1 MSNKTKIVAGIRD
14 SKLSKAQTNL
24 FIQEAYKISD
34 IRHSYIFDIKT
45 IKTTGDIHN
54 TSRLDRIGGKGLFI
68 KEIEQQI
75 IDQQV
80 DIGIHSMKDVPA
92 KEVHKDLQIVC
103 WMQRHFNDDA
113 LLSNSGYRFDELPSG
128 SKIGTSSVRRRAQIL
143 RLRKDLSVSLL
154 RGNIDTRIKQL
165 QAKKY
170 DAIILSLAG
179 LQRLNLE
186 NHVTEVLNQNDFL
199 PAACQGVVG
208 VQAHKKNNYAD
219 LFSKL
224 NHTKTQTEC
233 LAERNVLRVI
243 NANCN
248 SPVSVVSKIIN
259 NEIEIKV
266 QLLNHFG
273 ESMFSKMYRDL
284 ESNYK
289 QLSEIVGEEIIS
301 EVGKTTIEQLNNL
314 ENDFDYT
321 PT

>member
-1 MSNKTKIVAGIRD
+1 MSNKSKILVGIRD
-14 SKLSKAQTNL
+14 SKLSKAQTGI
-24 FIQEAYKISD
+24 FIEEANKID
-34 IRHSYIFDIKT
+34 QIKNNHIFEIKT

-54 TSRLDRIGGKGLFI
+54 THRLDRIGGKGLFI

-75 IDQQV
+75 IDHRI
-80 DIGIHSMKDVPA
+80 DIGVHSMKDVPA
-92 KEVHKDLQIVC
+92 QEVHKDLQIVC

-113 LLSNSGYRFDELPSG
+113 LLSNSGKKFLDLPSG
-128 SKIGTSSVRRRAQIL
+128 SKIGTSSIRRRAQIL
-143 RLRKDLSVSLL
+143 KLRKDLVVSLL

-165 QAKKY
+165 HAKKY

-186 NHVTEVLNQNDFL
+186 SNVTEVLNQDDFS

-208 VQAHKKNNYAD
+208 IQAHKENNFIN

-224 NHTKTQTEC
+224 NNANTQIEC
-233 LAERNVLRVI
+233 LAERKILKII

-248 SPVSVVSKIIN
+248 SPISVVSKIIK

-266 QLLNHFG
+266 QFLNHFG
-273 ESMFSKMYRDL
+273 INLFSETYRGL
-284 ESNYK
+284 KNNYD
-289 QLSEIVGEEIIS
+289 QLSETIGNEIMN
-301 EVGKTTIEQLNNL
+301 ELGKKQIQQLNNL

-321 PT
+321 PA